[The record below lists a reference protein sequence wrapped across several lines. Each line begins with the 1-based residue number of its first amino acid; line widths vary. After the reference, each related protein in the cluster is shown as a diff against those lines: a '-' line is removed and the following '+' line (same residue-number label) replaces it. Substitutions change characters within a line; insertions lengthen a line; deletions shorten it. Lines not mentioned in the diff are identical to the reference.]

1 MANFNFN
8 CVLLPS
14 SECEDEIGE
23 EELLQEL
30 EEDIIEWFRYCRM
43 SSIDVAT
50 YYREQRRRIRR
61 FPFARNGHMFMLDAM
76 QCNPEQCYAE
86 FRMYP
91 AMLRT
96 FTHILRDEYGL
107 RSGQQVDVY
116 EQVGMFLCILAHG
129 KGYRQVR
136 TLFNHSLQTIGHY
149 FKIVLDAACEF
160 AIRLIRP
167 DPNYNH
173 GAEHHV
179 PNLNQHPLFE
189 NCIGAID
196 GTHVQAILP
205 RDERVNFIGRKGI
218 PTQNVLAACDFNLCF
233 TFVHAG
239 WTGTTHDSRMLA
251 RSIHSPEIDF
261 PHPAPGKF
269 YLVDSGFAHRP
280 GYMAPYKGSDI
291 LYHFQQFYD
300 GETGRRRNF
309 RNARERFNF
318 RHSSCRNVIERAF
331 GVWKVRWKIL
341 DRMPSYNFKM
351 QTAVVLATMG
361 IHNFLRRAG
370 VVDEAFTRVETD
382 PDAAEVELPDEQEQA
397 AAELNAPETQR
408 NEWDRFRDFLAQ
420 SQ

>member
-43 SSIDVAT
+43 SSIDV
-50 YYREQRRRIRR
+50 
-61 FPFARNGHMFMLDAM
+61 
-76 QCNPEQCYAE
+76 CYAE
-86 FRMYP
+86 FKMYP

-96 FTHILRDEYGL
+96 FTHILCDEYGL

-167 DPNYNH
+167 NPNYNH

-196 GTHVQAILP
+196 RTHVQAILP

-239 WTGTTHDSRMLA
+239 WTRTTHDSRMLA

-261 PHPAPGKF
+261 PHPAQGKF

-318 RHSSCRNVIERAF
+318 RHLSCRNVIERAF

-341 DRMPSYNFKM
+341 DR
-351 QTAVVLATMG
+351 
-361 IHNFLRRAG
+361 

-397 AAELNAPETQR
+397 AVELNAPETQR
-408 NEWDRFRDFLAQ
+408 NEWDRFCDFLAQ
-420 SQ
+420 SI